1 MKQAY
6 VRRSVAALL
15 CAFVIAPVVNLYAQ
29 QGKVIIGYVGGF
41 RGLVNTSIIQPKKL
55 THINYAFVDVKDN
68 RAWLH
73 YEKTDTVN
81 FRNLNLL
88 KQQNPDLKI
97 LISIGGWTWSGKFS
111 DAVLTDTSRQRF
123 VASAVDIIKKFD
135 LDGIDIDWEYPS
147 LPGLEGNVFRPEDKQ
162 NYTLLFKEL
171 RRQTDSLAGITHKKY
186 LLSTAVGGSKSFVD
200 NNDMAAAQQYL
211 DFVNLMTYDY
221 SENAKIAAHHTALY
235 SSEAGNAHN
244 NADESVRLFEAAG
257 VPAEKLVIGVAF
269 YGHSAI
275 LAPGSKGLG
284 DSTAKNARA
293 GGYSKLRDSILKI
306 PGFEVRRD
314 HHAKADYA
322 FNTETLQF
330 ITYDDEW
337 SVKQK
342 CKYVKRNK
350 MAGAMFWEY
359 ASDPKGYLLDVIYKV
374 LR

>member
-1 MKQAY
+1 MKQISICLTKRALLC
-6 VRRSVAALL
+6 VLVAALTG
-15 CAFVIAPVVNLYAQ
+15 NLYAQ
-29 QGKVIIGYVGGF
+29 TGKVIIGYVGGF

-55 THINYAFVDVKDN
+55 THINYAFVDVRNN

-123 VASAVDIIKKFD
+123 VASAVDIIGKYG

-147 LPGLEGNVFRPEDKQ
+147 IPGLAGNVYRPEDKE
-162 NYTLLFKEL
+162 NYVLLFKEL
-171 RRQTDSLAGITHKKY
+171 RRQTDSLAAITHKKY
-186 LLSTAVGGSKSFVD
+186 LLSTAAGGFKSFID
-200 NNDMAAAQQYL
+200 HNDMGAAQQYM

-221 SENAKIAAHHTALY
+221 SESGKIAAHHTALY
-235 SSEAGNAHN
+235 SSKGDETHN
-244 NADESVRLFEAAG
+244 NADEAVRLFEAAG
-257 VPAEKLVIGVAF
+257 VPAEKLVMGVAF
-269 YGHSAI
+269 YGHSSI
-275 LAPGSKGLG
+275 LIAGSKGLG
-284 DSTAKNARA
+284 DSIVKGTRA
-293 GGYSKLRDSILKI
+293 GGYTKLKDSILKI

-314 HHAKADYA
+314 RHAKADYA
-322 FNTETLQF
+322 FNTETFQF

-337 SVKQK
+337 SVQQK
-342 CKYVKRNK
+342 CRYVKKNK

-359 ASDPKGYLLDVIYKV
+359 ASDPKGYLLDIINKV
-374 LR
+374 LK

>member
-1 MKQAY
+1 MKQTY

-15 CAFVIAPVVNLYAQ
+15 CALVVAPTVNLYAQ
-29 QGKVIIGYVGGF
+29 QSKVIIGYVGGF

-88 KQQNPDLKI
+88 KQQNPNLKI

-147 LPGLEGNVFRPEDKQ
+147 LQGLTGNIFRPEDKQ
-162 NYTLLFKEL
+162 NFVLLFKEL

-200 NNDMAAAQQYL
+200 NNDMGAAQQYL
-211 DFVNLMTYDY
+211 DFVNLMSYDY
-221 SENAKIAAHHTALY
+221 SEDAKIAAHHTALY
-235 SSEAGNAHN
+235 SSKGDQTHN
-244 NADESVRLFEAAG
+244 NADEAVRLFEAAG
-257 VPAEKLVIGVAF
+257 VPAEKLVMGVAF
-269 YGHSAI
+269 YGHSSI
-275 LAPGSKGLG
+275 LVPGSKGLG
-284 DSTAKNARA
+284 DSVAKGTRS
-293 GGYSKLRDSILKI
+293 GGYTRLKDSILKL

-322 FNTETLQF
+322 FNTQTLQF

-337 SVKQK
+337 SVRQK
-342 CKYVKRNK
+342 CKYVKKNK
-350 MAGAMFWEY
+350 LAGAMFWEY
-359 ASDPKGYLLDVIYKV
+359 VSDPKGYLLDAINKV
-374 LR
+374 LK